1 MDETSRQYFR
11 GLFLGPLSLVA
22 PTARTMLAALV
33 VASFLQ
39 APAFAEALQLQSKI
53 PLGSVKGRIDHMAF
67 DPMRKRLLIAEL
79 GNDSVGVVDLEA
91 NKTIHTIVGLAEPQ
105 GVGYAPTTDTVYVA
119 NARDGSV
126 RLFRGG
132 DYTPAGT
139 IELGNDADNIRFDA
153 DANRLLIGYGDRAL
167 AVIDAAQA
175 RRTADFRLP
184 AHPEGFQ
191 IGHDRSRIFVN
202 LPKVHAIVVLD
213 AADGKEKA
221 KWSLRESGNFPM
233 AIDQSNGRVLIVSR
247 DPSKL
252 TVSAA
257 SGDAVIASLDTCGDS
272 DDLFVDPRRPR
283 VYVSCGAGFIDVF
296 EVRGATY
303 ERIGHTKTV
312 AGARTSL
319 LVSELDLFLLAVRA
333 TASMDAAVWV
343 YKPRP

>member
-153 DANRLLIGYGDRAL
+153 DANRLLIGTATGRSPSSTS
-167 AVIDAAQA
+167 
-175 RRTADFRLP
+175 RRHAGLPIFDCRRIRRVFRLVTIEVGYLSICP
-184 AHPEGFQ
+184 
-191 IGHDRSRIFVN
+191 RSMRLWFSM
-202 LPKVHAIVVLD
+202 PPT
-213 AADGKEKA
+213 A
-221 KWSLRESGNFPM
+221 KRKR
-233 AIDQSNGRVLIVSR
+233 NGRCARAAIFR
-247 DPSKL
+247 WPS
-252 TVSAA
+252 TNQT
-257 SGDAVIASLDTCGDS
+257 DAC
-272 DDLFVDPRRPR
+272 
-283 VYVSCGAGFIDVF
+283 
-296 EVRGATY
+296 
-303 ERIGHTKTV
+303 
-312 AGARTSL
+312 
-319 LVSELDLFLLAVRA
+319 
-333 TASMDAAVWV
+333 
-343 YKPRP
+343 